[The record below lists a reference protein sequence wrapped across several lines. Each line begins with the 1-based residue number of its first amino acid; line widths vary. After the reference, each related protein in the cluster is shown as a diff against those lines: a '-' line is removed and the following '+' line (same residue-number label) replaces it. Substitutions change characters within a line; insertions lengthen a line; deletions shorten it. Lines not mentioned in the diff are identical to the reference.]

1 MSTTPRPLHTELP
14 HADDELMSI
23 AEVAELVRVP
33 EGTVRYWRHLGQGPR
48 GFRIGRSV
56 RFWRTE
62 VVRWLDEQSR
72 RPQVGD

>member
-1 MSTTPRPLHTELP
+1 MSTMPRPLHTGLP

-72 RPQVGD
+72 RPQIGD

>member
-1 MSTTPRPLHTELP
+1 MSTAPTSHPELP

-72 RPQVGD
+72 RPQIGD